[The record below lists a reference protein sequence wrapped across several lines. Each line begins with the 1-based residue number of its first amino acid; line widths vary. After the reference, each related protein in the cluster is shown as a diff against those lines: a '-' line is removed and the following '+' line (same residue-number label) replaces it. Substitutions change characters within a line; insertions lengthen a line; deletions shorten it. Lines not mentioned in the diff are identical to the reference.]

1 MRPKTIKEMS
11 GIFLGAVMI
20 ALLVNSFSPV
30 GIPLIGQW
38 DESVGALRA
47 NPDDKMAAPGLE
59 IDNMAIA
66 KQIFDQGS
74 TLFVD
79 ARSKTDFLEGHV
91 AGAISL
97 PVSEFDDRIETFFNQ
112 YLPNQAMIIYCS
124 GRLCQDSHHLAQKL
138 MEFGYENIS
147 IMIDGFPGWKA
158 RGYPIE

>member
-1 MRPKTIKEMS
+1 MPKTIKEIS
-11 GIFLGAVMI
+11 GIFLGAVMM
-20 ALLVNSFSPV
+20 ALLVNSISPV

-38 DESVGALRA
+38 DQSIGTVQA
-47 NPDDKMAAPGLE
+47 NPNDEMAGPGLE
-59 IDNMAIA
+59 IGNLEVA
-66 KQIFDQGS
+66 KQIFDRGD

-97 PVSEFDDRIETFFNQ
+97 PVNEFDAKIEAFFNQ
-112 YLPNQAMIIYCS
+112 YLPDQAMIIYCS
-124 GRLCQDSHHLAQKL
+124 GRLCQDSHLLAQKL

-158 RGYPIE
+158 KGYPIE